1 MSTSKKRL
9 QDLSPAARFALGV
22 LGVIDMGLRVYAL
35 VDIAK
40 RPADQVEGPK
50 EVWVPALAV
59 VNSAGLLPLAY
70 LKWGRT
76 QH

>member
-1 MSTSKKRL
+1 MSATKKRI
-9 QDLSPAARFALGV
+9 QDLSPAARFALGT
-22 LGVIDMGLRVYAL
+22 LGIIDMGLRVYAL

-50 EVWVPALAV
+50 EVWVPALVV

-70 LKWGRT
+70 LKWGRKS
-76 QH
+76 H